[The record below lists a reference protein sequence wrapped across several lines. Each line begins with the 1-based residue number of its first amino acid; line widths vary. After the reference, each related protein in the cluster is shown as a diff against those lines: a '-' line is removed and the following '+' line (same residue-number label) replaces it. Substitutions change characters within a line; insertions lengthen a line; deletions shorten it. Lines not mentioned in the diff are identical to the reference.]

1 MRPLPE
7 AAGAREVQSSP
18 RSSVW
23 RLEYGGAAVVV
34 KQATGGDDAQARF
47 EREITALT
55 LAARSGGVPPVAR
68 VIASDAGCRVM
79 VLEHLAEA
87 PAPADWAV
95 RYTDAL
101 ARLHAA
107 TGPADAGALPRWQ
120 GPTEAD
126 AEAFAGF
133 AGALGVPVPARARAE
148 ISALVER
155 LGAGDHHALLHGDPC
170 PDNVIVTRQGLRFVD
185 LEQASLGNG
194 LMELAYLRTGFPTC
208 WCALGI
214 APAMLA
220 EAERRY
226 RAIWRVL
233 TGTDVQG
240 RLADACAGWLLRG
253 DALVERARR
262 HTTDHLAAVLR
273 DDWSWG
279 VAGARERLA
288 HRLGVVAAA
297 EEPDLAALAA
307 LAGAVRERMLTRW
320 PGLAPLPP
328 TRP

>member
-1 MRPLPE
+1 MPE
-7 AAGAREVQSSP
+7 TGAREVQSSP

-34 KQATGGDDAQARF
+34 KQSTGGDDAQARYG
-47 EREITALT
+47 REITALT
-55 LAARSGGVPPVAR
+55 LAARGTGVPPVAR

-79 VLEHLAEA
+79 VLEHLAEV
-87 PAPADWAV
+87 PGTADWAV
-95 RYTDAL
+95 RYADAL

-107 TGPADAGALPRWQ
+107 TGPADAGALPTWQ

-133 AGALGVPVPARARAE
+133 AAALGVPVSARARDE

-155 LGAGDHHALLHGDPC
+155 LGAGGHALLHGDPC
-170 PDNVIVTRQGLRFVD
+170 PDNVIVTRHGLRFVD

-194 LMELAYLRTGFPTC
+194 LMELAYLRAGFPTC
-208 WCALGI
+208 WCSLGI
-214 APAMLA
+214 APAMVA

-233 TGTDVQG
+233 TGTDVPG

-262 HTTDHLAAVLR
+262 HTADHLAAVLR

-279 VAGARERLA
+279 VATARERLA

-297 EEPDLAALAA
+297 DEPDLAALGA
-307 LAGAVRERMLTRW
+307 LARAVRERMLTRW
-320 PGLAPLPP
+320 PGLGPLPATP
-328 TRP
+328 P